1 MTTQTSSWGALADNT
16 TTSSNARGPSTYG
29 GSNGSSNSRTTTT
42 TSRTSTSSGHG
53 HHHHLNLAAFSTYAN
68 GLDIDYT
75 IPPSANLHQEYA
87 MGLIPDD

>member
-53 HHHHLNLAAFSTYAN
+53 HHHHLNL
-68 GLDIDYT
+68 
-75 IPPSANLHQEYA
+75 HQEYA